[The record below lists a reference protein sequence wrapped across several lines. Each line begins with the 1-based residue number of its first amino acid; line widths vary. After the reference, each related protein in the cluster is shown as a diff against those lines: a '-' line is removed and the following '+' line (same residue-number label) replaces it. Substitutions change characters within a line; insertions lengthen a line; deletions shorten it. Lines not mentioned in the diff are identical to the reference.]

1 MLKIKQKYWRRGVRL
16 ILKMIFVVVVL
27 FVLYGV
33 VFGVS
38 RGVGA
43 NDGSLL
49 LFCRVCREYGAGDV
63 VVVANGEAVEYE
75 DNNEDEVIGKMI
87 AKLTVR
93 GFESELNK

>member
-43 NDGSLL
+43 N
-49 LFCRVCREYGAGDV
+49 VCREYGAGDV
-63 VVVANGEAVEYE
+63 VVVTNGEAVEYE
-75 DNNEDEVIGKMI
+75 DNNGDEVIGKMI

>member
-27 FVLYGV
+27 SVLYGV

-38 RGVGA
+38 RGVGV

-75 DNNEDEVIGKMI
+75 DSNGDEVIGKMI
-87 AKLTVR
+87 AKLTIR